1 MEASEPPTEPHA
13 VECFV
18 YKLVQNARGRGGAR
32 CFLWNAVPDLEH
44 IHQVLQGGNYG
55 EGVFRLELR
64 DANRRILRVERYA
77 VGADTQPRRRGLRR
91 IPAPT
96 YDPPALVRPLPATK
110 RVAGK

>member
-1 MEASEPPTEPHA
+1 MEASVPSNEPPA
-13 VECFV
+13 VECFI

-44 IHQVLQGGNYG
+44 IRQVLQSGKYG

-64 DANRRILRVERYA
+64 NAQRRILSVERYA
-77 VGADTQPRRRGLRR
+77 VGADHQPRRGGVRR

-96 YDPPALVRPLPATK
+96 YDPPAPPQTLS
-110 RVAGK
+110 